1 MIKGLEA
8 ILISSE
14 NAQKLAEFYKE
25 NVGLSVSMEM
35 EIGDKGEKGFA
46 IEMEEGSNI
55 YILDHS
61 EVKGANKEP
70 QRVMFNLEVDD
81 IEKEVEEIKAAG
93 VKLIKDI
100 YHVQDYG
107 MIATFEDIDGNYF
120 QLVQTKPNE

>member
-1 MIKGLEA
+1 MIKSLEA